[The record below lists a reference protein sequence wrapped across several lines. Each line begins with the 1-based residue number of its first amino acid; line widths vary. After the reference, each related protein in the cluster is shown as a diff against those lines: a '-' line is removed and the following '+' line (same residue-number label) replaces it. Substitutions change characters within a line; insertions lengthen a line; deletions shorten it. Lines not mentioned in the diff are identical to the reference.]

1 MIFLNFLGFDTQID
15 GEQNTIST
23 AALSL
28 FDISSAMRSVR

>member
-1 MIFLNFLGFDTQID
+1 MIFLNFSRPDTQIE
-15 GEQNTIST
+15 GEQNTILT